1 MLFHSSIR
9 KELAHSFAATLLVL
23 LTIVVTMMLIRTLS
37 LATAG
42 SVDPKEVM
50 LVLGYTVL
58 GRFHIILTMALF
70 IAVVSVM
77 SRMYRDSEM
86 VIWMGSGRGLFGM
99 VSPVLRFA
107 WPVLLSM
114 SVLVVVAWPWA
125 NKQTADLRDRFQQR
139 SDLQRVEPGQFQVN
153 ASGNRVFFIDKDTAN
168 GTTGRNV
175 FVSAIETRGEST
187 VSAQA
192 ATISTQAGQQVLV
205 LKNGQ
210 RLETT
215 PNLESVKVSEFEEYV
230 ATIDDKLLVLTE
242 DGAMKTRSTLEL
254 IRNPSLPAQGEL
266 AWRAGLVACAFNLLW
281 VGMAVAAGNPRAGR
295 SGNVAFAIFAFL
307 FYFNMLN
314 IGETWVGRGKVSMLT
329 WMLSLHGSVLALALL
344 WMLKRHR
351 NISLRAWFK
360 QRLNNRGAPV
370 PPTALNTGRAAT

>member
-37 LATAG
+37 MATAG

-70 IAVVSVM
+70 VAVVSVL
-77 SRMYRDSEM
+77 SRMHRDSEM
-86 VIWMGSGRGLFGM
+86 VIWMGSGRGLLGM

-114 SVLVVVAWPWA
+114 IALVLIAWPWT
-125 NKQTADLRDRFQQR
+125 NKQTAELRDRFQQR

-153 ASGNRVFFIDKDTAN
+153 ATGNRVFFIDKETAN

-175 FVSAIETRGEST
+175 FVSSTEPRGEST

-192 ATISTQAGQQVLV
+192 ATISSVNRQQVLV
-205 LKNGQ
+205 LRKGQ
-210 RLETT
+210 RLEAT
-215 PNLESVKVSEFEEYV
+215 PDLQSVKVSEFDEYLAV
-230 ATIDDKLLVLTE
+230 IDQKLLALPD

-254 IRNPSLPAQGEL
+254 IRTPTLPAQGEL
-266 AWRAGLVACAFNLLW
+266 AWRAGLVLCAFNLLL
-281 VGMAVAAGNPRAGR
+281 VGLAVAAGNPRAGR
-295 SGNVAFAIFAFL
+295 SGNIAFATFAFL

-314 IGETWVGRGKVSMLT
+314 IGETWVGHGKISTLA
-329 WMLSLHGSVLALALL
+329 WMLSLHGSVFVFAVL
-344 WMLKRHR
+344 WMLKRHET
-351 NISLRAWFK
+351 ISLRAWVK
-360 QRLNNRGAPV
+360 QRLTRQV
-370 PPTALNTGRAAT
+370 PAQTTVLTPILGQA

>member
-23 LTIVVTMMLIRTLS
+23 FTIVVTMMLIRTLS

-70 IAVVSVM
+70 IAVVSVL
-77 SRMYRDSEM
+77 SRMHRDSEM
-86 VIWMGSGRGLFGM
+86 VIWMGSGRGLAGM

-114 SVLVVVAWPWA
+114 VALVVMAWPWA

-139 SDLQRVEPGQFQVN
+139 SDLQRVQPGQFQVN

-175 FVSAIETRGEST
+175 FVSSVEPRGEST

-192 ATISTQAGQQVLV
+192 ATISSAGPQQVLV
-205 LKNGQ
+205 LKKGQ

-215 PNLESVKVSEFEEYV
+215 PDLQNVKVSEFDEYMAV
-230 ATIDDKLLVLTE
+230 ISEKLLDLPD

-266 AWRAGLVACAFNLLW
+266 AWRAGLVLCAFNLLL
-281 VGMAVAAGNPRAGR
+281 VGLAVAAGNPRAGK
-295 SGNVAFAIFAFL
+295 SGNIAFATFAFL

-314 IGETWVGRGKVSMLT
+314 IGETWVGHGKVSALV
-329 WMLSLHGSVLALALL
+329 WMLSLHGSVFAFAVL
-344 WMLKRHR
+344 WLFKRHE
-351 NISLRAWFK
+351 NISVRAWFK
-360 QRLNNRGAPV
+360 QRLNRQVHTSPVTLRTDRGLA
-370 PPTALNTGRAAT
+370 

>member
-23 LTIVVTMMLIRTLS
+23 FTIVVTMMLIRTLS

-70 IAVVSVM
+70 IAVVSVL
-77 SRMYRDSEM
+77 SRMHRDSEM
-86 VIWMGSGRGLFGM
+86 VIWMGSGRGLAGM

-114 SVLVVVAWPWA
+114 VALVVMAWPWA

-139 SDLQRVEPGQFQVN
+139 SDLQRVQPGQFQVN

-175 FVSAIETRGEST
+175 FVSSVEPRGEST

-192 ATISTQAGQQVLV
+192 ATISSAGPQQVLV
-205 LKNGQ
+205 LKKGQ

-215 PNLESVKVSEFEEYV
+215 PDLQNVKVSEFDEYMAV
-230 ATIDDKLLVLTE
+230 ISEKLLALPD

-266 AWRAGLVACAFNLLW
+266 AWRAGLVLCAFNLLL
-281 VGMAVAAGNPRAGR
+281 VGLAVAAGNPRAGK
-295 SGNVAFAIFAFL
+295 SGNIAFATFAFL

-314 IGETWVGRGKVSMLT
+314 IGETWVGHGKVSALV
-329 WMLSLHGSVLALALL
+329 WMLSLHGSVFAFAVL
-344 WMLKRHR
+344 WLFKRHE
-351 NISLRAWFK
+351 NISVRAWFK
-360 QRLNNRGAPV
+360 QRLNRQVHTPPVTLRTDRGLA
-370 PPTALNTGRAAT
+370 

>member
-23 LTIVVTMMLIRTLS
+23 FTIVVTMMLIRTLS

-70 IAVVSVM
+70 IAVVSVL
-77 SRMYRDSEM
+77 SRMHRDSEM
-86 VIWMGSGRGLFGM
+86 VIWMGSGRGLAGM

-114 SVLVVVAWPWA
+114 VALVVMAWPWA

-139 SDLQRVEPGQFQVN
+139 SDLQRVQPGQFQVN

-175 FVSAIETRGEST
+175 FVSSVEPRGEST

-192 ATISTQAGQQVLV
+192 ATISSAGSQQVLV
-205 LKNGQ
+205 LKKGQ

-215 PNLESVKVSEFEEYV
+215 PDLQNVKVSEFDEYMAV
-230 ATIDDKLLVLTE
+230 ISEKMLDLPD

-266 AWRAGLVACAFNLLW
+266 AWRAGLVLCAFNLLL
-281 VGMAVAAGNPRAGR
+281 VGLAVAAGNPRAGK
-295 SGNVAFAIFAFL
+295 SGNIAFATFAFL

-314 IGETWVGRGKVSMLT
+314 IGETWVGHGKVSALV
-329 WMLSLHGSVLALALL
+329 WMLSLHGSVFAFAVL
-344 WMLKRHR
+344 WLFKRHE
-351 NISLRAWFK
+351 NISVRAWFK
-360 QRLNNRGAPV
+360 QRLNRQVHTPPVTLRTDRGLA
-370 PPTALNTGRAAT
+370 

>member
-23 LTIVVTMMLIRTLS
+23 FTIVVTMMLIRTLS

-70 IAVVSVM
+70 IAVVSVL
-77 SRMYRDSEM
+77 SRMHRDSEM
-86 VIWMGSGRGLFGM
+86 VIWMGSGRGLAGM

-114 SVLVVVAWPWA
+114 VALVVMAWPWA

-139 SDLQRVEPGQFQVN
+139 SDLQRVQPGQFQVN

-175 FVSAIETRGEST
+175 FVSSIEPRGEST

-192 ATISTQAGQQVLV
+192 ATISSAGPQQVLV
-205 LKNGQ
+205 LKKGQ

-215 PNLESVKVSEFEEYV
+215 PDLQNVKVSEFDEYMAV
-230 ATIDDKLLVLTE
+230 ISEKMLDLPD

-266 AWRAGLVACAFNLLW
+266 AWRAGLVLCAFNLLL
-281 VGMAVAAGNPRAGR
+281 VGLAVAAGNPRAGK
-295 SGNVAFAIFAFL
+295 SGNIAFATFAFL

-314 IGETWVGRGKVSMLT
+314 IGETWVGHGKVSALV
-329 WMLSLHGSVLALALL
+329 WMLSLHGSVFAFAVFWL
-344 WMLKRHR
+344 LKRHE
-351 NISLRAWFK
+351 NVSMRAWFK
-360 QRLNNRGAPV
+360 QRLNRQVHTPPVTLHTDRGVA
-370 PPTALNTGRAAT
+370 

>member
-23 LTIVVTMMLIRTLS
+23 FTIVVTMMLIRTLS

-70 IAVVSVM
+70 IAVVSVL
-77 SRMYRDSEM
+77 SRMHRDSEM
-86 VIWMGSGRGLFGM
+86 VIWMGSGRGLAGM

-114 SVLVVVAWPWA
+114 VALVVMAWPWA

-139 SDLQRVEPGQFQVN
+139 SDLQRVQPGQFQVN

-175 FVSAIETRGEST
+175 FVSSVEPRGEST

-192 ATISTQAGQQVLV
+192 ATISSAGPQQVLV
-205 LKNGQ
+205 LKKGQ

-215 PNLESVKVSEFEEYV
+215 PDLQNVKVSEFDEYMAV
-230 ATIDDKLLVLTE
+230 ISEKMLDLPD

-266 AWRAGLVACAFNLLW
+266 AWRAGLVLCAFNLLL
-281 VGMAVAAGNPRAGR
+281 VGLAVAAGNPRAGK
-295 SGNVAFAIFAFL
+295 SGNIAFATFAFL

-314 IGETWVGRGKVSMLT
+314 IGETWVGHGKVSALV
-329 WMLSLHGSVLALALL
+329 WMLSLHGSVFAFAVL
-344 WMLKRHR
+344 WLFKRHE
-351 NISLRAWFK
+351 NISVRAWFK
-360 QRLNNRGAPV
+360 QCLNRQVHTPPVTLRTDRGLA
-370 PPTALNTGRAAT
+370 

>member
-23 LTIVVTMMLIRTLS
+23 FTIVVTMMLIRTLS

-70 IAVVSVM
+70 IAVVSVL
-77 SRMYRDSEM
+77 SRMHRDSEM
-86 VIWMGSGRGLFGM
+86 VIWMGSGRGLAGM

-114 SVLVVVAWPWA
+114 VALVVMAWPWA

-139 SDLQRVEPGQFQVN
+139 SDLQRVQPGQFQVN

-175 FVSAIETRGEST
+175 FVSSVEPRGEST

-192 ATISTQAGQQVLV
+192 ATISSAGPQQVLV
-205 LKNGQ
+205 LKKGQ

-215 PNLESVKVSEFEEYV
+215 PDLQNVKVSEFDEYMAV
-230 ATIDDKLLVLTE
+230 ISEKMLDLPD

-266 AWRAGLVACAFNLLW
+266 AWRAGLVLCAFNLLL
-281 VGMAVAAGNPRAGR
+281 VGLAVAAGNPRAGK
-295 SGNVAFAIFAFL
+295 SGNIAFATFAFL

-314 IGETWVGRGKVSMLT
+314 IGETWVGHGKVSALV
-329 WMLSLHGSVLALALL
+329 WMLSLHGSVFAFAVL
-344 WMLKRHR
+344 WLFKRHE
-351 NISLRAWFK
+351 NISVRAWFK
-360 QRLNNRGAPV
+360 QRLNRQVHTPPVTLRTDRGLA
-370 PPTALNTGRAAT
+370 

>member
-23 LTIVVTMMLIRTLS
+23 FTIVVTMMLIRTLS

-70 IAVVSVM
+70 IAVVSVL
-77 SRMYRDSEM
+77 SRMHRDSEM
-86 VIWMGSGRGLFGM
+86 VIWMGSGRGLAGM

-114 SVLVVVAWPWA
+114 VALVVMAWPWA

-139 SDLQRVEPGQFQVN
+139 SDLQRVQPGQFQVN

-175 FVSAIETRGEST
+175 FVSSVEPRGEST

-192 ATISTQAGQQVLV
+192 ATISSTGSQQVLV
-205 LKNGQ
+205 LKKGQ

-215 PNLESVKVSEFEEYV
+215 PDLQNVKVSEFDEYMAV
-230 ATIDDKLLVLTE
+230 ISEKLLALPD

-266 AWRAGLVACAFNLLW
+266 AWRAGLVLCAFNLLL
-281 VGMAVAAGNPRAGR
+281 VGLAVAAGNPRAGK
-295 SGNVAFAIFAFL
+295 SGNIAFATFAFL

-314 IGETWVGRGKVSMLT
+314 IGETWVGHGKVSALV
-329 WMLSLHGSVLALALL
+329 WMLSLHGSVFAFAVL
-344 WMLKRHR
+344 WLIKRHE
-351 NISLRAWFK
+351 NVSVRAWFK
-360 QRLNNRGAPV
+360 QRLNRPVHTPPATLRTDRGLA
-370 PPTALNTGRAAT
+370 

>member
-37 LATAG
+37 MATAG

-70 IAVVSVM
+70 VAVVSVL
-77 SRMYRDSEM
+77 SRMHRDSEM
-86 VIWMGSGRGLFGM
+86 VIWMGSGRGLLGM

-114 SVLVVVAWPWA
+114 VALVLIAWPWT
-125 NKQTADLRDRFQQR
+125 NKQTAELRDRFQQR
-139 SDLQRVEPGQFQVN
+139 SDLQRVAPGQFQVN
-153 ASGNRVFFIDKDTAN
+153 ATGNRVFFIDKDTAN

-175 FVSAIETRGEST
+175 FVSSIEPRGEST

-192 ATISTQAGQQVLV
+192 ATISSVDQQQVLV
-205 LKNGQ
+205 LRKGQ
-210 RLETT
+210 RLEAT
-215 PNLESVKVSEFEEYV
+215 PDLQSVKISEFDEYMAV
-230 ATIDDKLLVLTE
+230 IDDKLLALPD

-254 IRNPSLPAQGEL
+254 ISDPSLPAQGEL
-266 AWRAGLVACAFNLLW
+266 AWRAGLVLCAFNLLL
-281 VGMAVAAGNPRAGR
+281 VGLAVAAGNPRAGR
-295 SGNVAFAIFAFL
+295 SGNIAFATFTFL

-314 IGETWVGRGKVSMLT
+314 IGETWVGRGKISTLA
-329 WMLSLHGSVLALALL
+329 WMLSLHGSVFVFAML
-344 WMLKRHR
+344 WMLKRHE
-351 NISLRAWFK
+351 NISLRAWVK
-360 QRLNNRGAPV
+360 QRLNRQV
-370 PPTALNTGRAAT
+370 PAQPTPLPTVQGLA

>member
-23 LTIVVTMMLIRTLS
+23 VTIVVTMMLIRTLS
-37 LATAG
+37 MATAG

-70 IAVVSVM
+70 VAVVSVL
-77 SRMYRDSEM
+77 SRMHRDSEM
-86 VIWMGSGRGLFGM
+86 VIWMGSGRGLLGM
-99 VSPVLRFA
+99 VPPVLRFA
-107 WPVLLSM
+107 WPVLFSM
-114 SVLVVVAWPWA
+114 VVLVVFAWPWA

-175 FVSAIETRGEST
+175 FVSSTDPRGEST

-192 ATISTQAGQQVLV
+192 ATITTTDRQQLLV
-205 LKNGQ
+205 LQKGQ
-210 RLETT
+210 RMEAT
-215 PNLESVKVSEFEEYV
+215 PGLQSVKVSEFDEYLTV
-230 ATIDDKLLVLTE
+230 IDEKLLALPD

-254 IRNPSLPAQGEL
+254 VRNPTLPAQSEL
-266 AWRAGLVACAFNLLW
+266 AWRAGLVLCAFNLLL
-281 VGMAVAAGNPRAGR
+281 VGLAVAAGNPRAGR
-295 SGNVAFAIFAFL
+295 SGNIAFATFTFL

-314 IGETWVGRGKVSMLT
+314 IGETWVARGKIGTLA
-329 WMLSLHGSVLALALL
+329 WMLSLHGTVFVCAVL
-344 WMLKRHR
+344 WMLKRHE
-351 NISLRAWFK
+351 NISLRAWVK
-360 QRLNNRGAPV
+360 QWLNRHAH
-370 PPTALNTGRAAT
+370 TQAAQVSAQGGLT

>member
-23 LTIVVTMMLIRTLS
+23 FTIVVTMMLIRTLS
-37 LATAG
+37 LATSG

-70 IAVVSVM
+70 IAVVSVL
-77 SRMYRDSEM
+77 SRMHRDSEM
-86 VIWMGSGRGLFGM
+86 VIWMGSGRGLAGM

-114 SVLVVVAWPWA
+114 VALVVMAWPWA

-139 SDLQRVEPGQFQVN
+139 SDLQRVQPGQFQVN

-175 FVSAIETRGEST
+175 FVSSVEPRGEST

-192 ATISTQAGQQVLV
+192 ATISSAGPQQVLV
-205 LKNGQ
+205 LKKGQ

-215 PNLESVKVSEFEEYV
+215 PDLQNVKVSEFDEYMAV
-230 ATIDDKLLVLTE
+230 ISEKLLDLPD

-266 AWRAGLVACAFNLLW
+266 AWRAGLVLCAFNLLL
-281 VGMAVAAGNPRAGR
+281 VGLAVAAGNPRAGK
-295 SGNVAFAIFAFL
+295 SGNIAFATFAFL

-314 IGETWVGRGKVSMLT
+314 IGETWVGHGKVSALV
-329 WMLSLHGSVLALALL
+329 WMLSLHGSVFAFAVL
-344 WMLKRHR
+344 WLFKRHE
-351 NISLRAWFK
+351 NISVRAWFK
-360 QRLNNRGAPV
+360 QRLNRQVHTPPVTLRTDRGLA
-370 PPTALNTGRAAT
+370 

>member
-23 LTIVVTMMLIRTLS
+23 FTIVVTMMLIRTLS

-70 IAVVSVM
+70 IAVVSVL
-77 SRMYRDSEM
+77 SRMHRDSEM
-86 VIWMGSGRGLFGM
+86 VIWMGSGRGLAGM

-114 SVLVVVAWPWA
+114 VALVVMAWPWA

-139 SDLQRVEPGQFQVN
+139 SDLQRVQPGQFQVN

-175 FVSAIETRGEST
+175 FVSSIEPRGEST

-192 ATISTQAGQQVLV
+192 ATISSAGPQQVLV
-205 LKNGQ
+205 LKKGQ

-215 PNLESVKVSEFEEYV
+215 PDLQNVKVSEFDEYMAV
-230 ATIDDKLLVLTE
+230 ISEKMLDLPD

-266 AWRAGLVACAFNLLW
+266 AWRAGLVLCAFNLLL
-281 VGMAVAAGNPRAGR
+281 VGLAVAAGNPRAGK
-295 SGNVAFAIFAFL
+295 SGNIAFATFAFL

-314 IGETWVGRGKVSMLT
+314 IGETWVGHGKVSALV
-329 WMLSLHGSVLALALL
+329 WMLSLHGSVFAFAVL
-344 WMLKRHR
+344 WLFKRHE
-351 NISLRAWFK
+351 NISVRAWFK
-360 QRLNNRGAPV
+360 QRLNRQVHTPPVTLRTDRGLA
-370 PPTALNTGRAAT
+370 

>member
-37 LATAG
+37 MATAG

-70 IAVVSVM
+70 VAVVSVL
-77 SRMYRDSEM
+77 SRMHRDSEM
-86 VIWMGSGRGLFGM
+86 VIWMGSGRGLLGM

-114 SVLVVVAWPWA
+114 VALVLIAWPWT
-125 NKQTADLRDRFQQR
+125 NKQTAELRDRFQQR
-139 SDLQRVEPGQFQVN
+139 SDLQRVAPGQFQVN
-153 ASGNRVFFIDKDTAN
+153 ATGNRVFFIDKDTAN

-175 FVSAIETRGEST
+175 FVSSIEPRGEST

-192 ATISTQAGQQVLV
+192 ATISSVEQQQVLV
-205 LKNGQ
+205 LRKGQ
-210 RLETT
+210 RLEAT
-215 PNLESVKVSEFEEYV
+215 PDLQSVKISEFDEYMAV
-230 ATIDDKLLVLTE
+230 IDDKLLALPD

-254 IRNPSLPAQGEL
+254 ISDPSLPAQGEL
-266 AWRAGLVACAFNLLW
+266 AWRAGLVLCAFNLLL
-281 VGMAVAAGNPRAGR
+281 VGLAVAAGNPRAGR
-295 SGNVAFAIFAFL
+295 SGNIAFATFTFL

-314 IGETWVGRGKVSMLT
+314 IGETWVGRGKISTLA
-329 WMLSLHGSVLALALL
+329 WMLSLHGSVFVFAML
-344 WMLKRHR
+344 WMLKRHE
-351 NISLRAWFK
+351 NISLRAWVK
-360 QRLNNRGAPV
+360 QRLNRQV
-370 PPTALNTGRAAT
+370 PAQPTPLPTVQGLA

>member
-37 LATAG
+37 MATAG

-70 IAVVSVM
+70 VAVVSVL
-77 SRMYRDSEM
+77 SRMHRDSEM
-86 VIWMGSGRGLFGM
+86 VIWMGSGRGLAGM

-107 WPVLLSM
+107 WPTLLSM
-114 SVLVVVAWPWA
+114 AVLVGIAWPWA
-125 NKQTADLRDRFQQR
+125 NKQTSDLRDRFQQR

-153 ASGNRVFFIDKDTAN
+153 AAGNRVFFIDKDTAN

-175 FVSAIETRGEST
+175 FVSSIEPRGEST

-192 ATISTQAGQQVLV
+192 ATISTDDRQQVLV
-205 LKNGQ
+205 LRKGQ
-210 RLETT
+210 RLEAS
-215 PNLESVKVSEFEEYV
+215 PDLQSVKVSEFDEYT
-230 ATIDDKLLVLTE
+230 AFISEKLLALPD

-254 IRNPSLPAQGEL
+254 IRNPSLPAQSEL
-266 AWRAGLVACAFNLLW
+266 AWRAGLVLCAFNLLL

-295 SGNVAFAIFAFL
+295 SGNIAFATFTFL

-314 IGETWVGRGKVSMLT
+314 IGETWVAHGKVSTLA
-329 WMLSLHGSVLALALL
+329 WMLSLHGSVFVLALL
-344 WMLKRHR
+344 WMIKRHE
-351 NISLRAWFK
+351 NISLRAWVK
-360 QRLNNRGAPV
+360 QRANRQV
-370 PPTALNTGRAAT
+370 PEPMAALSTGQGSA

>member
-23 LTIVVTMMLIRTLS
+23 FTIVVTMMLIRTLS

-70 IAVVSVM
+70 IAVVSVL
-77 SRMYRDSEM
+77 SRMHRDSEM
-86 VIWMGSGRGLFGM
+86 VIWMGSGRGLAGM

-114 SVLVVVAWPWA
+114 VALVVMAWPWA

-139 SDLQRVEPGQFQVN
+139 SDLQRVQPGQFQVN

-175 FVSAIETRGEST
+175 FVSSIEPRGEST

-192 ATISTQAGQQVLV
+192 ATISSAGPQQVLV
-205 LKNGQ
+205 LKKGQ

-215 PNLESVKVSEFEEYV
+215 PDLQNVKVSEFDEYMAV
-230 ATIDDKLLVLTE
+230 ISEKMLDLPD

-266 AWRAGLVACAFNLLW
+266 AWRAGLVLCAFNLLL
-281 VGMAVAAGNPRAGR
+281 VGLAVAAGNPRAGK
-295 SGNVAFAIFAFL
+295 SGNIAFATFAFL

-314 IGETWVGRGKVSMLT
+314 IGETWVGHGKVSALV
-329 WMLSLHGSVLALALL
+329 WMLSLHGSVFAFAVL
-344 WMLKRHR
+344 WLFKRHE
-351 NISLRAWFK
+351 NISVRAWFK
-360 QRLNNRGAPV
+360 QRLNRQVHTSPVTLRTDRGLA
-370 PPTALNTGRAAT
+370 

>member
-23 LTIVVTMMLIRTLS
+23 FTIVVTMMLIRTLS
-37 LATAG
+37 LATSG

-70 IAVVSVM
+70 IAVVSVL
-77 SRMYRDSEM
+77 SRMHRDSEM
-86 VIWMGSGRGLFGM
+86 VIWMGSGRGLAGM

-114 SVLVVVAWPWA
+114 VALVVMAWPWA

-139 SDLQRVEPGQFQVN
+139 SDLQRVQPGQFQVN

-175 FVSAIETRGEST
+175 FVSSVEPRGEST

-192 ATISTQAGQQVLV
+192 ATISSAGPQQVLV
-205 LKNGQ
+205 LKKGQ

-215 PNLESVKVSEFEEYV
+215 PDLQNVKVSEFDEYMAV
-230 ATIDDKLLVLTE
+230 ISEKLLDLPD

-266 AWRAGLVACAFNLLW
+266 AWRAGLVLCAFNLLL
-281 VGMAVAAGNPRAGR
+281 VGLAVAAGNPRAGK
-295 SGNVAFAIFAFL
+295 SGNIAFATFAFL

-314 IGETWVGRGKVSMLT
+314 IGETWVGHGKVSALM
-329 WMLSLHGSVLALALL
+329 WMLSLHGSVFAFAVL
-344 WMLKRHR
+344 WLLKRHE
-351 NISLRAWFK
+351 NVSVRAWFK
-360 QRLNNRGAPV
+360 QRLNRPVHTPPVTLRTDRGLA
-370 PPTALNTGRAAT
+370 

>member
-23 LTIVVTMMLIRTLS
+23 FTIVVTMMLIRTLS

-70 IAVVSVM
+70 IAVVSVL
-77 SRMYRDSEM
+77 SRMHRDSEM
-86 VIWMGSGRGLFGM
+86 VIWMGSGRGLAGM

-114 SVLVVVAWPWA
+114 VALVVMAWPWA

-139 SDLQRVEPGQFQVN
+139 SDLQRVQPGQFQVN

-175 FVSAIETRGEST
+175 FVSSIEPRGEST

-192 ATISTQAGQQVLV
+192 ATISSAGPQQVLI
-205 LKNGQ
+205 LKKGQ

-215 PNLESVKVSEFEEYV
+215 PDLQNVKVSEFDEYMAV
-230 ATIDDKLLVLTE
+230 ISEKLLALPD

-266 AWRAGLVACAFNLLW
+266 AWRAGLVLCAFNLLL
-281 VGMAVAAGNPRAGR
+281 VGLAVAAGNPRAGK
-295 SGNVAFAIFAFL
+295 SGNIAFATFAFL

-314 IGETWVGRGKVSMLT
+314 IGETWVGHGKVSALV
-329 WMLSLHGSVLALALL
+329 WMLSLHGSVFAFAVL
-344 WMLKRHR
+344 WLFKRHE
-351 NISLRAWFK
+351 NISVRAWFK
-360 QRLNNRGAPV
+360 QRLNRQVHTSPVTLRTDRGLA
-370 PPTALNTGRAAT
+370 

>member
-23 LTIVVTMMLIRTLS
+23 FTIVVTMMLIRTLS

-70 IAVVSVM
+70 IAVVSVL
-77 SRMYRDSEM
+77 SRMHRDSEM
-86 VIWMGSGRGLFGM
+86 VIWMGSGRGLAGM

-114 SVLVVVAWPWA
+114 VALVVMAWPWA

-139 SDLQRVEPGQFQVN
+139 SDLQRVQPGQFQVN

-175 FVSAIETRGEST
+175 FVSSVEPRGEST

-192 ATISTQAGQQVLV
+192 ATISSAGPQQVLV
-205 LKNGQ
+205 LKKGQ
-210 RLETT
+210 RLEAT
-215 PNLESVKVSEFEEYV
+215 PDLQNVKVSEFDEYMAV
-230 ATIDDKLLVLTE
+230 ISEKLLDLPD

-266 AWRAGLVACAFNLLW
+266 AWRAGLVLCAFNLLL
-281 VGMAVAAGNPRAGR
+281 VGLAVAAGNPRAGK
-295 SGNVAFAIFAFL
+295 SGNIAFATFAFL

-314 IGETWVGRGKVSMLT
+314 IGETWVGHGKVSALV
-329 WMLSLHGSVLALALL
+329 WMLSLHGSVFAFAVFWL
-344 WMLKRHR
+344 LKRHE
-351 NISLRAWFK
+351 NVSMRAWFK
-360 QRLNNRGAPV
+360 QRLNRQVHTPPVTLHTDRGVA
-370 PPTALNTGRAAT
+370 

>member
-23 LTIVVTMMLIRTLS
+23 FTIVVTMMLIRTLS

-70 IAVVSVM
+70 IAVVSVL
-77 SRMYRDSEM
+77 SRMHRDSEM
-86 VIWMGSGRGLFGM
+86 VIWMGSGRGLAGM

-114 SVLVVVAWPWA
+114 VALVVMAWPWA

-139 SDLQRVEPGQFQVN
+139 SDLQRVQPGQFQVN

-175 FVSAIETRGEST
+175 FVSSVEPRGEST

-192 ATISTQAGQQVLV
+192 ATISSAGPQQVLV
-205 LKNGQ
+205 LKKGQ

-215 PNLESVKVSEFEEYV
+215 PDLQNVKVSEFDEYMAV
-230 ATIDDKLLVLTE
+230 ISEKLLALPD

-266 AWRAGLVACAFNLLW
+266 AWRVGLVLCAFNLLL
-281 VGMAVAAGNPRAGR
+281 VGLAVAAGNPRAGK
-295 SGNVAFAIFAFL
+295 SGNIAFATFAFL

-314 IGETWVGRGKVSMLT
+314 IGETWVGHGKVSALV
-329 WMLSLHGSVLALALL
+329 WMLSLHGSVFAFAVL
-344 WMLKRHR
+344 WLFKRHE
-351 NISLRAWFK
+351 NISVRAWFK
-360 QRLNNRGAPV
+360 QRLNRQVHTSPVTLRTDRGLA
-370 PPTALNTGRAAT
+370 

>member
-23 LTIVVTMMLIRTLS
+23 FTIVVTMMLIRTLS

-70 IAVVSVM
+70 IAVVSVL
-77 SRMYRDSEM
+77 SRMHRDSEM
-86 VIWMGSGRGLFGM
+86 VIWMGSGRGLAGM

-114 SVLVVVAWPWA
+114 VALVVMAWPWA

-139 SDLQRVEPGQFQVN
+139 SDLQRVQPGQFQVN

-175 FVSAIETRGEST
+175 FVSSVEPRGEST

-192 ATISTQAGQQVLV
+192 ATISSAGPQQVLV
-205 LKNGQ
+205 LKKGQ

-215 PNLESVKVSEFEEYV
+215 PDLQNVKVSEFDEYMAV
-230 ATIDDKLLVLTE
+230 ISEKLLALPD

-266 AWRAGLVACAFNLLW
+266 AWRAGLVLCAFNLLL
-281 VGMAVAAGNPRAGR
+281 VGLAVAAGNPRAGK
-295 SGNVAFAIFAFL
+295 SGNIAFATFAFL

-314 IGETWVGRGKVSMLT
+314 IGETWVGHGKVSALV
-329 WMLSLHGSVLALALL
+329 WMLSLHGSVFAFAVL
-344 WMLKRHR
+344 WLFKRHE
-351 NISLRAWFK
+351 NISVRAWFK
-360 QRLNNRGAPV
+360 QRLNRQVHTSPVTLRIDRGLA
-370 PPTALNTGRAAT
+370 

>member
-23 LTIVVTMMLIRTLS
+23 FTIVVTMMLIRTLS

-70 IAVVSVM
+70 IAVVSVL
-77 SRMYRDSEM
+77 SRMHRDSEM
-86 VIWMGSGRGLFGM
+86 VIWMGSGRGLAGM

-114 SVLVVVAWPWA
+114 VALVVMAWPWA

-139 SDLQRVEPGQFQVN
+139 SDLQRVQPGQFQVN

-175 FVSAIETRGEST
+175 FVSSVEPRGEST

-192 ATISTQAGQQVLV
+192 ATISSAGPQQVLV
-205 LKNGQ
+205 LKKGQ

-215 PNLESVKVSEFEEYV
+215 PDLQNVKVSEFDEYMAV
-230 ATIDDKLLVLTE
+230 ISEKLLDLPD

-266 AWRAGLVACAFNLLW
+266 AWRAGLVLCAFNLLL
-281 VGMAVAAGNPRAGR
+281 VGLAVAAGNPRAGK
-295 SGNVAFAIFAFL
+295 SGNIAFATFAFL

-314 IGETWVGRGKVSMLT
+314 IGETWVGHGKVSALV
-329 WMLSLHGSVLALALL
+329 WMLSLHGSVFAFAVL
-344 WMLKRHR
+344 WLFKRHE
-351 NISLRAWFK
+351 NISVRAWFK
-360 QRLNNRGAPV
+360 QRLNRQVHTPPVTLRTDRGLA
-370 PPTALNTGRAAT
+370 